1 MYSHVPVRNPTD
13 ALHGSRRAPPPPV
26 TATAAGDAAADAT
39 PAGGAEARLDVK
51 LDGSDRLL
59 GSDHRNR
66 GAIGP
71 RPPRCAC
78 SGSLGAPARA
88 PARRSGRRN
97 YDGQRGGH
105 HYDQGTTMTGQHAS
119 SWYG

>member
-1 MYSHVPVRNPTD
+1 MYPYEIQLTRCM
-13 ALHGSRRAPPPPV
+13 APGAPRPPPV

-39 PAGGAEARLDVK
+39 PAGGAEARLDV
-51 LDGSDRLL
+51 LDAGSDRLL
-59 GSDHRNR
+59 DSDHRIR

-71 RPPRCAC
+71 RPPRCPC

-97 YDGQRGGH
+97 YDGQRGGQTRG
-105 HYDQGTTMTGQHAS
+105 QGKTMTGQDACL
-119 SWYG
+119 WCG